1 MAEYQTYNVRDMT
14 IRKHNQI
21 YIIKK
26 DRSSR
31 QCPVLDVRASLLHEK
46 QCLTPER
53 VEELVAL
60 AKNEPRRYVEELIRL
75 NTKDH
80 LLLTEQEGNSYLLPS
95 HMRGHYQK
103 CKLYEGED
111 YRVCFVD
118 KAIEDFSCFFE
129 ELTKKRRSDSYTF
142 MKEHLEKQTVKNL
155 HIYLHPFTE
164 VYSTTEGITLDEEP
178 LLPTPPALYY
188 SVIENLD
195 QTIPEEEVTMMNN
208 MIDSFV
214 QVNGYF
220 NWGKFNEEE
229 LVLYNRG
236 SLKIE
241 GIQLA
246 PSVVEKAKSYM
257 KKRGI

>member
-46 QCLTPER
+46 QCLTPAR

-103 CKLYEGED
+103 CKLYEG
-111 YRVCFVD
+111 
-118 KAIEDFSCFFE
+118 
-129 ELTKKRRSDSYTF
+129 
-142 MKEHLEKQTVKNL
+142 
-155 HIYLHPFTE
+155 
-164 VYSTTEGITLDEEP
+164 
-178 LLPTPPALYY
+178 
-188 SVIENLD
+188 
-195 QTIPEEEVTMMNN
+195 
-208 MIDSFV
+208 
-214 QVNGYF
+214 
-220 NWGKFNEEE
+220 
-229 LVLYNRG
+229 
-236 SLKIE
+236 
-241 GIQLA
+241 
-246 PSVVEKAKSYM
+246 
-257 KKRGI
+257 